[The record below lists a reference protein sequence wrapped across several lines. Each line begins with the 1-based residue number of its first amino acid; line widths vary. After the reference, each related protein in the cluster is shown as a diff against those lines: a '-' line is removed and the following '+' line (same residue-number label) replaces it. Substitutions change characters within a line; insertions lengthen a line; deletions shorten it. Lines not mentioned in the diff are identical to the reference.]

1 MEKKSSFFI
10 FLIIIAVLTLII
22 AALVTFIMLVGIN
35 TPSAVAEGANPGG
48 APPVTVAGEPPKE
61 DSLATVL
68 LLESGKPINLR
79 TDDPARPSYALI
91 EMSVKYFTKVD
102 GIKDVEAKM
111 TLNKANLQEIVTTY
125 FMAMSV
131 EEFSKFD
138 TKPRVKEELKKELN
152 VFLLTT
158 ISAEK
163 DRRKVKEV
171 IYDVVFSAWN
181 YQ

>member
-1 MEKKSSFFI
+1 
-10 FLIIIAVLTLII
+10 
-22 AALVTFIMLVGIN
+22 
-35 TPSAVAEGANPGG
+35 
-48 APPVTVAGEPPKE
+48 
-61 DSLATVL
+61 
-68 LLESGKPINLR
+68 
-79 TDDPARPSYALI
+79 
-91 EMSVKYFTKVD
+91 
-102 GIKDVEAKM
+102 M

-131 EEFSKFD
+131 DEFSRFE
-138 TKPRVKEELKKELN
+138 TKARVKEELKQELN
-152 VFLLTT
+152 DFLLTT